1 MHLNNLFSLFAHDK
15 SGLFSLKVSLKSLG
29 TSSSKSIY
37 KVSAFV
43 KFNISGYDHRIGL
56 PSPPEYILS
65 SFLPG
70 KILKLYLIL
79 ASSTSILVF
88 ISFSQ
93 LVPSKITKQTINR
106 GKPSFFLNKH
116 PGDYVFPL
124 SFSNSNL
131 KCSMLVITLL
141 IFVTFVS

>member
-1 MHLNNLFSLFAHDK
+1 VHLNNLFSLFAHDK

-43 KFNISGYDHRIGL
+43 KSNISGYDHRIGL

-79 ASSTSILVF
+79 ASSTT
-88 ISFSQ
+88 ISFFY
-93 LVPSKITKQTINR
+93 
-106 GKPSFFLNKH
+106 FF
-116 PGDYVFPL
+116 
-124 SFSNSNL
+124 
-131 KCSMLVITLL
+131 
-141 IFVTFVS
+141 